1 MGAAFLHHSRRRA
14 VVPGRVGWPS
24 EPRIQHDGV
33 VASAA
38 RGTSRRGS
46 MTHPTPAVDG
56 RGAIVVGNCQA
67 ESLRIALDG
76 GGLRTVRTPAV
87 HELVTADLPH
97 LDRWLARA
105 SLLVAQPV
113 RDDYHDLPLGTRQL
127 TARLGA
133 GARAVAVPVIRFAGL
148 YPTSAIVR
156 PPHDPSLVPPL
167 VEYHDLV
174 VLAEAAARRDGST
187 PRGPR
192 LDADAVRAV
201 AALSLHELRTR
212 EQAHDAVVVSDL
224 FEAPSFSQ
232 MRTLNHPGNPV
243 WTALASRV
251 RDRLGLPEHVVDPG
265 RPLLDSV
272 HAPRLQAVVDA
283 FGLDEEPADHW
294 VVDGTRVPGE
304 DVKEAHL
311 RWYEREPR
319 VVDAGLARH
328 ADALALLGLS

>member
-1 MGAAFLHHSRRRA
+1 
-14 VVPGRVGWPS
+14 
-24 EPRIQHDGV
+24 
-33 VASAA
+33 
-38 RGTSRRGS
+38 

-56 RGAIVVGNCQA
+56 RTRHYGDFYGLSEPEGDGPVAIVVGNCQA

-224 FEAPSFSQ
+224 FEAPSFAQ

-243 WTALASRV
+243 WTALAARV

-265 RPLLDSV
+265 RALLDSV

-283 FGLDEEPADHW
+283 FGLDEEPAVHW

-328 ADALALLGLS
+328 ADSLALLGLS

>member
-1 MGAAFLHHSRRRA
+1 
-14 VVPGRVGWPS
+14 
-24 EPRIQHDGV
+24 
-33 VASAA
+33 
-38 RGTSRRGS
+38 

-56 RGAIVVGNCQA
+56 RTRHYGDFYGLGEPAGDGPVAVVIGNCQA
-67 ESLRIALDG
+67 ESLRVALDG

-105 SLLVAQPV
+105 SLLVSQPV

-133 GARAVAVPVIRFAGL
+133 DARVVAVPVIRFAGL

-156 PPHDPSLVPPL
+156 PPHDPSLAPPL

-174 VLAEAAARRDGST
+174 VLAEAAARRDGR
-187 PRGPR
+187 PARAPQ
-192 LDADAVRAV
+192 LDPEAVRSI
-201 AALSLHELRTR
+201 AALSLHELRKR
-212 EQAHDAVVVSDL
+212 EEAHDAVVVSDL
-224 FEAPSFSQ
+224 FGSPSFAQ

-265 RPLLDSV
+265 RQLLDSV
-272 HAPRLQAVVDA
+272 HAPRLEAVVDA
-283 FGLDEEPADHW
+283 YGLDEAPTDHW
-294 VVDGTRVPGE
+294 VVEGRRIPREEVR
-304 DVKEAHL
+304 EAHL
-311 RWYEREPR
+311 RWYEREPQ

-328 ADALALLGLS
+328 ADSLALLGLA